1 MKTRIR
7 KCPSLAVPKKKKN
20 KKKSP
25 SSSFIKDS
33 MMLTPAYYYYYYYYS
48 QLCVSDGS
56 YCQFIHR
63 TQYHHTLLERRIF
76 KQCGVS

>member
-7 KCPSLAVPKKKKN
+7 KCPSLAVPKKKN

-33 MMLTPAYYYYYYYYS
+33 MMLTPAYYYYS

-63 TQYHHTLLERRIF
+63 TQYHHTLLER
-76 KQCGVS
+76 